1 MTGLYSDEK
10 IKRCIYG
17 LLIGYF
23 AGALFC
29 CGLFGISYFKIYPV
43 SKSFQM
49 NSMLIVLFMA
59 LVVTLMIGYHLMAY
73 MNDRLSKTS
82 GHIARAMNNNFKVE
96 DHVPVKYKEGPLYS
110 LDYQIT
116 ALVNKLY
123 TNQDQFNEE
132 RKRLNSLVTE
142 VAHQLKTPV
151 AAIKLFYALLTDD
164 SISKEEKKTMMVKL
178 SGEVERIEWL
188 TGKLSDL
195 SKLET
200 GLIQLNMKEQSM
212 HHSLIEAVNTVYL
225 DAEAKGIEI
234 TLVDGD
240 KPTCS
245 FDEKWTKEAIVN
257 ILDNA
262 IKYSA
267 PGSKVTIHM
276 VHHVMFNKICIT
288 DTGMGI
294 SQADIPFIFNRFYK
308 GKHTGVH
315 EGIGIGLYLAK
326 EIMKNQ
332 NGTIKVYSEL
342 GVGTRFEILFFT
354 L

>member
-10 IKRCIYG
+10 IKRYIKG
-17 LLIGYF
+17 LFIGYV
-23 AGALFC
+23 AVALFC
-29 CGLFGISYFKIYPV
+29 CGLIGIRYFNIMPM
-43 SKSFQM
+43 SKTFQY
-49 NSMLIVLFMA
+49 NSMLVA
-59 LVVTLMIGYHLMAY
+59 LVMPLIATFLIGYHIVAY
-73 MNDRLSKTS
+73 IHEHLNRTS
-82 GHIARAMNNNFKVE
+82 GHIARAMNNNFKEE
-96 DHVPVKYKEGPLYS
+96 DYIPVKYKEGALYS
-110 LDYQIT
+110 LDYQMA

-142 VAHQLKTPV
+142 VAHQLKTPI
-151 AAIKLFYALLTDD
+151 AAIKLFYSLLHD
-164 SISKEEKKTMMVKL
+164 SQISQEEKEGVMIKL
-178 SGEVERIEWL
+178 SDEVDRIEWL
-188 TGKLSDL
+188 TGTLSDL

-200 GLIQLNMKEQSM
+200 GLIQLHMQEQPI
-212 HHSLIEAVNTVYL
+212 HHVILEAVNTVYL

-234 TLVDGD
+234 ILMDGD
-240 KPTCS
+240 QPRCS
-245 FDEKWTKEAIVN
+245 FDKKWTKEAIVN

-262 IKYSA
+262 IKYSTRN
-267 PGSKVTIHM
+267 SKVTIQIEHN
-276 VHHVMFNKICIT
+276 VMFNKICIT

-294 SQADIPFIFNRFYK
+294 SQADMPFIFNRFYK

-342 GVGTRFEILFFT
+342 GVGTTFEILFFT
-354 L
+354 V